1 MEFANKEG
9 NVRYSKIT
17 LGVYAALSL
26 MFSASAGATG
36 LGRLSVLSNL
46 GEPLRAEIEVL
57 DAATVDLSTL
67 KAQLASSDV
76 FRQVGVERAP
86 TLSTLRFEVEKKRSG
101 GAIIKVTSSQS
112 INDPFVDML
121 IELQWPT
128 GRLVREYTIL
138 LDPPGYAKQ
147 EAVAPVSLPAIAD
160 KTMSQPEV
168 APEPV
173 PLPAPES
180 KPAEMA
186 KAKPAEEKPRAEAA
200 KPAVVKKPAPAAMS
214 KAQAEK
220 YGPVKKGQTLY
231 QIAGELKPAE
241 VSLEE
246 MLVALYRANPDAF
259 AGKNMNRLVTG
270 KILNV
275 PSAEEATTIGQTNA
289 SREIRAQVSDWK
301 AYRQKLAAAV
311 AATPAPAAKEEAPKQ
326 AAAGKITAKTEEKAA
341 PKPSQDVLK
350 VSKGEGKGGDERV
363 RALQEDLV
371 AKEKAVKDANERIA
385 QLEKT
390 VKDMQ
395 HLLDVKSQSMAAM
408 QKQAQPAAPSS
419 PEVKKEVTKTEE
431 VAKPEAKEAAKPA
444 EAQKPE
450 EKKAEAKPAEK
461 PKKTPVKKPEPKPE
475 PSLMD
480 QVMEEPMY
488 LGGLGALVLLVIGGA
503 LVALR
508 KIREKRMAGF
518 DSGMMSSGDLGAPA
532 AKVGAAASDT
542 SFLTDFSQ
550 AGLGT
555 IDTNEVDP
563 IAEADVYMA
572 YGRDGQAEEILKE
585 AMVKDPHR
593 YEIHLKL
600 LEIYAGRKNV
610 TAFETL
616 ATELYAAL
624 EGQQSPIWDKAA
636 QMGRTLD
643 PNNPLYGTAPAPT
656 AEDDMEKTMVLTPEK
671 MEAMQEPA
679 AESGL
684 GDLDF
689 NLDAGEAPVAEA
701 PAAAVDLDLGEAKT
715 EPEDEMLD
723 VSAPGGEEALDLVL
737 GESAEAAPAEVEAP
751 EESGLDFI
759 LEEPAV
765 AEAAPAA
772 AAAEAAPTP
781 AADIDALD
789 FDFEAMSAPAAP
801 AQEAEMPVEAPAASG
816 AEEMLDVAGFEVP
829 AAAEAPLAEM
839 PTEEHKP
846 EAPAAD
852 LGMDF
857 DLSAMDAMLAE
868 APAEVPAVE
877 AEPAAAEQPAEE
889 VIEAAP
895 APAADL
901 DVSALDFDFNLD
913 EAAAAQEATPEAKAE
928 APAAPEMDISGIS
941 LDLDE
946 TTVAPPP
953 GEAAPAVDDSRWQ
966 EAATKLDLAKA
977 YMEMGDREGAREILQ
992 EVLSEGSDQQQDE
1005 AKSML
1010 AELG

>member
-1 MEFANKEG
+1 M
-9 NVRYSKIT
+9 RYSKIT

-86 TLSTLRFEVEKKRSG
+86 TLSSLHFEVEKKRSG
-101 GAIIKVTSSQS
+101 GAVIKVTSSQS

-128 GRLVREYTIL
+128 GRLVREYTVL

-160 KTMSQPEV
+160 KTTSQAEL
-168 APEPV
+168 APVPV
-173 PLPAPES
+173 PLPPPES
-180 KPAEMA
+180 KPAEAA
-186 KAKPAEEKPRAEAA
+186 KAKPAEEKPRAETV
-200 KPAVVKKPAPAAMS
+200 KPAPVKKPAPAAAS

-275 PSAEEATTIGQTNA
+275 PAADEVATIGQTNA

-311 AATPAPAAKEEAPKQ
+311 EATPAPAAKEAAPKQ

-341 PKPSQDVLK
+341 PKLSQDVLK
-350 VSKGEGKGGDERV
+350 LSKGEGKGGDERV

-371 AKEKAVKDANERIA
+371 AKEKAIKDANERIA

-408 QKQAQPAAPSS
+408 QKQAQPAAPSA
-419 PEVKKEVTKTEE
+419 PEVKKEVAKTEE
-431 VAKPEAKEAAKPA
+431 AAKPEAKEAAKPA

-450 EKKAEAKPAEK
+450 AKKAEAKPAEK
-461 PKKTPVKKPEPKPE
+461 PKKAPVKKPEPKPE

-488 LGGLGALVLLVIGGA
+488 LGGLGVLVLLVIGGA
-503 LVALR
+503 LVAVR

-518 DSGMMSSGDLGAPA
+518 NSGMMSSGDLGAPA

-600 LEIYAGRKNV
+600 LEIYASRKNV
-610 TAFETL
+610 AAFETL

-643 PNNPLYGTAPAPT
+643 PGNPLYGTAPTPA
-656 AEDDMEKTMVLTPEK
+656 AEEDMEKTMVLTPEK
-671 MEAMQEPA
+671 MGAMQEPA

-684 GDLDF
+684 TDLDF
-689 NLDAGEAPVAEA
+689 NLDAGEAPTAAEPA
-701 PAAAVDLDLGEAKT
+701 PAVDLDLGEAKALA
-715 EPEDEMLD
+715 EEEMLD
-723 VSAPGGEEALDLVL
+723 VSASGGEEALDLVL
-737 GESAEAAPAEVEAP
+737 GESAEAVPVEVAMP
-751 EESGLDFI
+751 EETGLDFI
-759 LEEPAV
+759 LEEPAAAEAASPAPV
-765 AEAAPAA
+765 AEAAPV
-772 AAAEAAPTP
+772 P
-781 AADIDALD
+781 AADVDALD
-789 FDFEAMSAPAAP
+789 FDFEAMSAPAEP
-801 AQEAEMPVEAPAASG
+801 AKEADMPA
-816 AEEMLDVAGFEVP
+816 AEEMLDVAGFEAP
-829 AAAEAPLAEM
+829 AALEEAPSVEM
-839 PTEEHKP
+839 PAEEAKP
-846 EAPAAD
+846 EAAAGD

-868 APAEVPAVE
+868 TPAAAPAVE
-877 AEPAAAEQPAEE
+877 TEPAVAEQPAEE

-895 APAADL
+895 APAEDL
-901 DVSALDFDFNLD
+901 DISVLDFDFNLD
-913 EAAAAQEATPEAKAE
+913 EAAAAQETPAAAKAE
-928 APAAPEMDISGIS
+928 APAVPDMDFGGIS

-946 TTVAPPP
+946 APAAPPP
-953 GEAAPAVDDSRWQ
+953 AAETAPVVDESRWQ

-992 EVLSEGSDQQQDE
+992 EVLAEGSDQQQDE

>member
-1 MEFANKEG
+1 M
-9 NVRYSKIT
+9 RYSKIT

-26 MFSASAGATG
+26 MVSSSAGATG

-86 TLSTLRFEVEKKRSG
+86 TLSSLRFEVEKKRSG
-101 GAIIKVTSSQS
+101 GAVIKVSSSQS

-160 KTMSQPEV
+160 KTTSQAEA
-168 APEPV
+168 APVPV

-180 KPAEMA
+180 KPAETA
-186 KAKPAEEKPRAEAA
+186 KAKPVEEKPRAETAR
-200 KPAVVKKPAPAAMS
+200 PAPVKKPAPAAVS
-214 KAQAEK
+214 RAQTEK

-275 PSAEEATTIGQTNA
+275 PTADEVATIGETNA

-311 AATPAPAAKEEAPKQ
+311 EATPAPAAKEAAPKQ

-350 VSKGEGKGGDERV
+350 VSKGEGKGGDGRV
-363 RALQEDLV
+363 KALQEDLV
-371 AKEKAVKDANERIA
+371 AKEKAIKDANERIA

-395 HLLDVKSQSMAAM
+395 HLLDVKSQGMAAM
-408 QKQAQPAAPSS
+408 QKQAQPAPAAP
-419 PEVKKEVTKTEE
+419 EAKKEAAKAEE
-431 VAKPEAKEAAKPA
+431 PPKPEAKETAQPA
-444 EAQKPE
+444 EAKKPE

-461 PKKTPVKKPEPKPE
+461 PKKPPVKKPEPAPE
-475 PSLMD
+475 PSLVD

-503 LVALR
+503 LAAVR
-508 KIREKRMAGF
+508 KIREKRMASF

-585 AMVKDPHR
+585 AMTKEPHR

-610 TAFETL
+610 AAFETL

-643 PNNPLYGTAPAPT
+643 PHNPLYGTAPAPA
-656 AEDDMEKTMVLTPEK
+656 AEEDMEKTMVLSPEK

-684 GDLDF
+684 ADLDF
-689 NLDAGEAPVAEA
+689 NLDAGEMPAAEA
-701 PAAAVDLDLGEAKT
+701 PAPAVDIDLGEAKAQA
-715 EPEDEMLD
+715 EEEMLD

-737 GESAEAAPAEVEAP
+737 GESAEAAPVAAAEP
-751 EESGLDFI
+751 EEPGLDFI
-759 LEEPAV
+759 LEEPAAAEAAPAAPV
-765 AEAAPAA
+765 AEAAPA
-772 AAAEAAPTP
+772 PV
-781 AADIDALD
+781 ADIDALD
-789 FDFEAMSAPAAP
+789 FDFGAVSAPAEP
-801 AQEAEMPVEAPAASG
+801 AKEAEMPAAAPA
-816 AEEMLDVAGFEVP
+816 AEEMLDVAGFEAPAALEEAPPAEVP
-829 AAAEAPLAEM
+829 AEEA
-839 PTEEHKP
+839 KP
-846 EAPAAD
+846 EAAAGD

-868 APAEVPAVE
+868 TPAAAPAVE
-877 AEPAAAEQPAEE
+877 AAPAAAEQPAEE

-895 APAADL
+895 APAEDL
-901 DVSALDFDFNLD
+901 DISVLDFDFNLD
-913 EAAAAQEATPEAKAE
+913 EAAAAQETPAAAKAE
-928 APAAPEMDISGIS
+928 APAVPDMDFGGIS

-946 TTVAPPP
+946 AATAPSPAA
-953 GEAAPAVDDSRWQ
+953 EAAPAMDESRWQ

-992 EVLSEGSDQQQDE
+992 EVLGEGSDQQQDE